1 MKIQLP
7 FYNLNDL
14 PDEGGSII
22 LAGPSFSGKTTMV
35 LDILASK
42 CHILNYAA
50 AFSNTEKYNKTFSSH
65 IHPNMVYYD
74 LNKDTFEQVI
84 NFHKEAFEKDP
95 TLRMAIVLDDVMG
108 NQKFLSWPMIRE
120 LFFQSRHI
128 GIFFLVSTQHLML
141 IEPAYRNS
149 CRFIVFTKQPSSST
163 RKTYHT
169 SLFGAFSSFKDFD
182 NVYKYYTSE
191 FRCLVLQC
199 GNVSYEA
206 LKNLA
211 YYKSNS
217 FSQNSKRYSRE
228 FKIGSSSL
236 WEHLDREANTG
247 LALRSQISDSVF
259 STLY

>member
-1 MKIQLP
+1 MKIKLP

-14 PDEGGSII
+14 PDSGGSII

-42 CHILNYAA
+42 SHVLNYAA
-50 AFSNTEKYNKTFSSH
+50 AFSYTERYNQTFSAH
-65 IHPNMVYYD
+65 IQPNMVYYD
-74 LNKDTFEQVI
+74 LNKETFEKVV
-84 NFHKEAFEKDP
+84 NFHKAAFEKNP
-95 TLRMAIVLDDVMG
+95 NLRMAIVLDDVMG
-108 NQKFLSWPMIRE
+108 NQKFLSWSAIRE

-141 IEPAYRNS
+141 IEPSFRNS

-169 SLFGAFSSFKDFD
+169 TLFGAFDNYKDFD
-182 NVYKYYTSE
+182 AVFKYYTSE
-191 FRCLVLQC
+191 FRVLILQC

-206 LKNLA
+206 IKNLA

-217 FSQNSKRYSRE
+217 FPQGSTRYSRE
-228 FKIGSSSL
+228 FRIGSASL
-236 WEHLDREANTG
+236 WNHLNQSANNASN
-247 LALRSQISDSVF
+247 LQNDIY